1 MDLYTFDCGCS
12 FPAHPDKTSK
22 TFPKTSLPS
31 IEFSIENINNKCE
44 RTWDMICEGRTKGV
58 FQLESNLGKSWA
70 KRLKPRNIEELA
82 ALCALIRPG
91 CLKAIVGG
99 KSMTQH
105 YVDRKHGREK
115 VEYLDPCLEPI
126 LKPTQGVLVYQE
138 QSMKIAQVVAGF
150 DLQQADDLRKAIGKK
165 KADLME
171 KVKKSFLEGASSKGI
186 VTNEVAEEI
195 FSWIEKSNRYAFN
208 KSHAISYAI
217 DGYWS
222 AYAKSHFPHN
232 FFCSYLYHADGKQD
246 SQQEIKDLIGECK
259 LFDIEVQQPDIS
271 DLSKRFDIRDKTI
284 YFGINNLKSVGEKQ
298 ADKICEA
305 VKLAESAL
313 GKKAGEFSWVDCLI
327 TVIDKI
333 NNTSAK
339 AIISSGVL
347 SSIAKGVSRNR
358 MLYEA
363 EIWKK
368 LTTKEKEWICDRV
381 ENFDSLEEALIK
393 LKPTKKEGGGT
404 HNHKRKEIIEGEIYH
419 LQNPPYDLSD
429 DPEWVAMEE
438 EKILGCPIT
447 YSKVDSCDTSST
459 NSTCKEIF
467 NGKRGASIIAVSIN
481 RINNYKIKR
490 GKSKGQ
496 NMAFLSVE
504 DSTCELDD
512 VIIFPEALEKNKD
525 LLYQD
530 NTVLLSGS
538 VEKKDDAF
546 IIKKV
551 SQI

>member
-12 FPAHPDKTSK
+12 FPAHSDKTSK

-31 IEFSIENINNKCE
+31 IEFSIENINNECE

-171 KVKKSFLEGASSKGI
+171 KVKKSFLEGSSSKGI
-186 VTNEVAEEI
+186 VTNEVAEEV

-222 AYAKSHFPHN
+222 AYAKAHFPHN
-232 FFCSYLYHADGKQD
+232 FFCAYLYYADGKQD

-259 LFDIEVQQPDIS
+259 LFDIEVQQPDIAN
-271 DLSKRFDIRDKTI
+271 LSKRFDIRNKTI

-298 ADKICEA
+298 ADKICESIR
-305 VKLAESAL
+305 LAESTL
-313 GKKAGEFSWVDCLI
+313 EKSVGEFSWIDCLI

-339 AIISSGVL
+339 ALISSGVL

-358 MLYEA
+358 MLYET

-368 LTTKEKEWICDRV
+368 LTTKEKEWLCDRV

-404 HNHKRKEIIEGEIYH
+404 HNHKRKEIIEGEIYY
-419 LQNPPYDLSD
+419 LQKPPYDLSD
-429 DPEWVAMEE
+429 DPEWIAMEE

-447 YSKVDSCDTSST
+447 YSKVDSCDTSAT

-467 NGKRGASIIAVSIN
+467 NGRRGASIIAVSIN

-525 LLYQD
+525 LLYHG